1 MNILITGGA
10 SGLGKAITLKLASSP
25 NNKVYI
31 TYSNSV
37 DAASTIQEEYPNCIP
52 VFCNFRKPES
62 IQEVVDKMGTWDI
75 DVLVNNAFT
84 GMIKKHS
91 HKIPLDNFE
100 DSFKVNVLPVIALT
114 QAAIKGFRKKKFGK
128 IITILSSVIIAN
140 PPIGWALYAAEKEYL
155 RALSKS
161 WAIELKKYNIT
172 SNSISPTFMLTA
184 LNQNTDE
191 RILNQMIDAHPLKKL
206 LTPEEV
212 ADSVHFL
219 VESTQQINGINLVIN
234 AAENVI

>member
-10 SGLGKAITLKLASSP
+10 SGLGKAITLNLASSP
-25 NNKVYI
+25 QNKIYI

-37 DAASTIQEEYPNCIP
+37 DAALEIQNQYPNCIP
-52 VFCNFRKPES
+52 VLCDFYKQES
-62 IQEVVDKMGTWDI
+62 VQAVAEKISSWNI
-75 DVLVNNAFT
+75 DVLINNAFT

-91 HKIPLDNFE
+91 HKIPLESFE
-100 DSFKVNVLPVIALT
+100 NSFKVNVLPVVALT
-114 QAAIKGFRKKKFGK
+114 QAAVKVFRKKKFGK
-128 IITILSSVIIAN
+128 IITILSSVIVAN
-140 PPIGWALYAAEKEYL
+140 PPIGWSLYAAEKEYL

-161 WAIELKKYNIT
+161 WAIELKKYNVT
-172 SNSISPTFMLTA
+172 SNSISPSFMLTA

-191 RILNQMIDAHPLKKL
+191 RILGQMIDAHPLKKL

-212 ADSVHFL
+212 ASSVSFL
-219 VESTQQINGINLVIN
+219 VDSTQQINGINLVIN